1 MQILPEMNISKIV
14 QFIGAKFRDCFIL
27 SLKTSD
33 GFTQSSSL
41 LADAQLRA
49 GLNRSTGVVK
59 AFFLDELQLTTFST
73 AVNLWLNMALLRG
86 KYEII
91 LPLPLQSVLT

>member
-14 QFIGAKFRDCFIL
+14 QFIGAKSRDCFIL
-27 SLKTSD
+27 SLKTLD
-33 GFTQSSSL
+33 GLTQSSSL

-49 GLNRSTGVVK
+49 GLNRTTVK

-91 LPLPLQSVLT
+91 LPLSLQSVLT